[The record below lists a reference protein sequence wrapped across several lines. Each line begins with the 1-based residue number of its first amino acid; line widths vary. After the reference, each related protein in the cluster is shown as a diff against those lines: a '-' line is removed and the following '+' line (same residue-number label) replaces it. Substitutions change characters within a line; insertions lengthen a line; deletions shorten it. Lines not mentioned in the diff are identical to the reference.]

1 MSLLKIDG
9 LTMRFGGLTAVK
21 DVSLTIEP
29 GQIFSVIGPNGAG
42 KTTVFNAVTGIYNP
56 TAGKILF
63 EGHDQKRAFGWKV
76 ILGSLLVGLFIGA
89 VAFLF
94 SLNVD
99 RMWKTAV
106 KREYA
111 AKGDDFSYREAAKA
125 AVRYYDG
132 ELIVEQARLI
142 REGRKP
148 LWTVKGAESDVALLT
163 AKDQDEAERMRAA
176 IQTGGLTVGLS
187 ANPADKWEI
196 RSADG
201 AVVLYAEEFDE
212 AEEEEKRLAEE
223 SSREKLAALD
233 NVYRESES
241 RRRTAKIAGLAGLL
255 LGMLGNFAIWRRSRR
270 TTDYIA
276 HGGMARTFQNIRLFQ
291 NMTVMENVLVGMDR
305 KFSGNIPWMAVRA
318 PWLRKEEDRL
328 AAEAQTLLDFVGLSW
343 KGHTLAKN
351 LPYGEQRLLEIAR
364 AMATGPKLLLLDEPA
379 AGMNPR
385 ETGDLMALIRRIRD
399 RGITVLLI
407 EHHMSL
413 VMGISD
419 RIAVLDYGVKIAEG
433 TPEEVRHNPK
443 VIEAYLGKEEVS

>member
-1 MSLLKIDG
+1 VSLLKIDG

-21 DVSLTIEP
+21 DVSLTVAP

-63 EGHDQKRAFGWKV
+63 AGRDQRRPFGWKV
-76 ILGSLLVGLFIGA
+76 ILGSLFVGLFLGA
-89 VAFLF
+89 VAFVV
-94 SLNVD
+94 SLNLD

-111 AKGDDFSYREAAKA
+111 ATGDEFSYREALRA
-125 AVRYYDG
+125 AVRYYHGD
-132 ELIVEQARLI
+132 LIVEQDRLI
-142 REGRKP
+142 RVGQPRK
-148 LWTVKGAESDVALLT
+148 WSVKGTDSDLSLVKGKDAE
-163 AKDQDEAERMRAA
+163 EAGRMRDA
-176 IQTGGLTVGLS
+176 ITAGGLTVGLS
-187 ANPADKWEI
+187 KDPADKWEL

-201 AVVLYAEEFDE
+201 SVLLFYEEFDE
-212 AEEEEKRLAEE
+212 AEEEEKKLAEE
-223 SSREKLAALD
+223 SVREKLTALD
-233 NVYRESES
+233 NVYRESDG

-255 LGMLGNFAIWRRSRR
+255 LGVLGNFAIWRRSRR
-270 TTDYIA
+270 TTDHIA
-276 HGGMARTFQNIRLFQ
+276 LGGMARTFQNIRMFQ
-291 NMTVMENVLVGMDR
+291 NMTVLENVLIGMDR
-305 KFSGNIPWMAVRA
+305 KFSGNVLWMAFRA
-318 PWLRKEEDRL
+318 PWLKKEEDRL
-328 AAEAQTLLDFVGLSW
+328 AAEAMTLLEFVGLHV
-343 KGHTLAKN
+343 KADTLAKN

-385 ETGDLMALIRRIRD
+385 ETADLMALIRRIRD

-433 TPEEVRHNPK
+433 TPEEVRHNPR